1 MAAKRPGLTQA
12 LDLSTEVL
20 GMRTV
25 TLWLIALL
33 AISLTPS
40 AIASDGLLQGSL
52 ASAERSF
59 SKSMVDRD
67 FEAFSS
73 HIAEDAIFING
84 GKPPAAS
91 E

>member
-1 MAAKRPGLTQA
+1 
-12 LDLSTEVL
+12 
-20 GMRTV
+20 MRTV

-84 GKPPAAS
+84 GKPLRGKKQILDHWRKFFEAKEAR
-91 E
+91 